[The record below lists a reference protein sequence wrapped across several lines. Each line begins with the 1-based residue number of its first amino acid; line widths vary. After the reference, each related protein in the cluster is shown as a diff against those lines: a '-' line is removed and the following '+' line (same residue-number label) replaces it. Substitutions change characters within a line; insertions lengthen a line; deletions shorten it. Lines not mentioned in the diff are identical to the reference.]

1 MNRGQQAGPGAE
13 GAFSPPRWGARGET
27 VPPTPAAAVRIV
39 RGMDSEPDDT
49 GSPFPR
55 PLTGREA
62 EILEFMLSAGFP
74 GDEVLREQASRALV
88 IEQCTCGC
96 ATIDFGLAAGAPVA
110 PEIQGAPLV
119 QTRARA
125 MDEHP
130 VSLMLFVRDGRLSS
144 LEIVWYDESQMTG
157 EFPTPGF
164 WEPPTA
170 SSGYQERA
178 DEPDAQP

>member
-1 MNRGQQAGPGAE
+1 
-13 GAFSPPRWGARGET
+13 
-27 VPPTPAAAVRIV
+27 
-39 RGMDSEPDDT
+39 MDDEPDDA

-55 PLTGREA
+55 PLNVREA

-96 ATIDFGLAAGAPVA
+96 ATIDFSLEPDAPVA

-119 QTRARA
+119 QTRARD

-130 VSLMLFVRDGRLSS
+130 VGLMLFVRDGRLTS

-157 EFPTPGF
+157 EFPAPDF

-170 SSGYQERA
+170 ASGYAARRDSGES
-178 DEPDAQP
+178 DPQP